1 MPTVENCKDW
11 FTIYISCLIFA
22 VVAFFK
28 HVEANIFQDIVQ
40 HHLGLK
46 SQKSDFQTILEE
58 DQIIQDSTL
67 YPQIARCWGKR
78 CQIKHRFRPKPRP
91 QIRPKQRHRPKPK
104 PKMKAKLKLR
114 PKPKILPK
122 KPLLTTP
129 KPSERQSINQLDR

>member
-1 MPTVENCKDW
+1 MPTVE
-11 FTIYISCLIFA
+11 TLQRLIYDLLFLSHFA

-28 HVEANIFQDIVQ
+28 HVEANIFQDIVH
-40 HHLGLK
+40 HHLGLESK
-46 SQKSDFQTILEE
+46 KSDFQTILEE
-58 DQIIQDSTL
+58 DQITQDSTL

-91 QIRPKQRHRPKPK
+91 KIRPKQRHRPKPQ

-114 PKPKILPK
+114 PKTKLLPK
-122 KPLLTTP
+122 KPLVTTP